1 MRLKGYPKKLTYD
14 ISWEWISLHEQRK
27 NDVQPSVVIHTWY
40 LNENIMYDMMYD
52 SCCDCFFKEKH
63 LSM

>member
-1 MRLKGYPKKLTYD
+1 MTLVESEFHYINK
-14 ISWEWISLHEQRK
+14 EK

-63 LSM
+63 LSI